1 MSKSSKRPAARKAPT
16 RVSKSKA
23 APRRGAQ
30 TVSKRKPAAPARRV
44 GAATPST
51 PKSRSAQTRRTA
63 AKPKAS
69 IQKAKAVARPKRRST
84 TRRPAATIVVPP
96 TPILSES
103 VVVQA
108 PEPASAPLR
117 ILIASSE
124 VVPYSKTGGLADMVS
139 ALAKSMARRG
149 HRVGIVTPLYLGL
162 FDKYPALKKLDYFL
176 RLPLGESWLES
187 EIFTLEPEPNLTVYF
202 VHQPTL
208 YQRRG
213 LYGEHNQDFP
223 DNAQR
228 FIYFSKAVTH
238 LARYLDWGPQL
249 VHLHDWQVGLVPLF
263 LRHEQS
269 REGWTTPTPS
279 VLTIHN
285 LAYQGIYGK
294 EAFQFTN
301 LPPEDFTPSGA
312 EFNGLLNSLKTGV
325 LLADRLTTV
334 SPRYAREITT
344 SEYGCGLDPILRYR
358 SAVLRGILN
367 GVDYD
372 DWRTETNPH
381 LSKPYSVDD
390 LSGKAACKAALQ
402 SEFGLPISSTVPVF
416 GTVTRLADQKGMD
429 IQLGALEEMLSAD
442 LQFVL
447 LGSGSPELERAYL
460 RLAQRFPTKV
470 AVRIGYNEGLS
481 HRIEAGSD
489 FFLMPSRFEPCGLN
503 QMYSLRY
510 GTVPIVRVT
519 GGLDDS
525 VVDIADDRQLADGI
539 KFQELSPSVLA
550 KAIRKALALYAVPGL
565 LNQYRLNGM
574 KADFSWSRT
583 SAEYET
589 VYHAMLPKPA

>member
-1 MSKSSKRPAARKAPT
+1 M
-16 RVSKSKA
+16 
-23 APRRGAQ
+23 
-30 TVSKRKPAAPARRV
+30 
-44 GAATPST
+44 
-51 PKSRSAQTRRTA
+51 
-63 AKPKAS
+63 
-69 IQKAKAVARPKRRST
+69 
-84 TRRPAATIVVPP
+84 
-96 TPILSES
+96 
-103 VVVQA
+103 
-108 PEPASAPLR
+108 
-117 ILIASSE
+117 
-124 VVPYSKTGGLADMVS
+124 VPYSKTGGLADMVA

-162 FDKYPALKKLDYFL
+162 FDKHPELKKLDYYL
-176 RLPLGESWLES
+176 RLPLGDSWLEA
-187 EIFTLEPEPNLTVYF
+187 EIFTLQPEPNLTVYF

-213 LYGEHNQDFP
+213 LYGENNQDFP

-263 LRHEQS
+263 IRHQQS
-269 REGWTTPTPS
+269 REGWTTPTPT

-285 LAYQGIYGK
+285 LAYQGIYAK

-344 SEYGCGLDPILRYR
+344 SEFGCGLDPILRYR

-381 LSKPYSVDD
+381 LSKPYSADD
-390 LSGKAACKAALQ
+390 LSGKAVCKASLQ
-402 SEFGLPISSTVPVF
+402 SEFGLPISPTVPVF

-470 AVRIGYNEGLS
+470 SVRIGYNEGLS

-525 VVDIADDRQLADGI
+525 VVDIADDRELADGI

-550 KAIRKALALYAVPGL
+550 KAIRKALALYATPGL
-565 LNQYRLNGM
+565 LNRYRINGM

-583 SAEYET
+583 SADYET
-589 VYHAMLPKPA
+589 VYQSMLPKPA